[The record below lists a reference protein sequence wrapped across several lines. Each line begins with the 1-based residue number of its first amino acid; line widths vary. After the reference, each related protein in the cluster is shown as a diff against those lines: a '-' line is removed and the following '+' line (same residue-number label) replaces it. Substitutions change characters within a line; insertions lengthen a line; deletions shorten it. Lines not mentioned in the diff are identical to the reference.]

1 MSNDKKAKVKN
12 EGSDGET
19 SQGKAPYMLVT
30 QSDFAAVS
38 NLEAPLIGRSSM
50 DCSNIH
56 SMYHQATIKSKQE
69 NRDAEFRVFCALAA
83 VASFGLRVDNPLEPF
98 VSMIQIGGRRTALPE
113 DFRGEPAIALYENIG
128 HFENPALRARIA
140 DTVWFLDPKR
150 ADAGYDALRAYTEAA
165 RILCSGNDGED
176 GLYSP
181 FLGADYLG
189 RALTIA
195 RRIGWE
201 KDESLAVR
209 KLLQDARKNIPGDH
223 RAAVFMR
230 LATHDINHG
239 VSDAGIVARESEEI
253 IKGESDVDIQ
263 RELWRLAA
271 RDYAQ
276 VLPKFD
282 KERDKCLSAAGHCSI
297 RMADEAKTSIGEVHF
312 LEQAIADF
320 QKVNNSKDLRTKLRK
335 RLYGAQAGI
344 FDEMRTFHYKEDIS
358 ENVKKTRERVSG
370 QSLMGALRGLMLSS
384 TSPNPEELREN
395 AKEMIAQFPLSYL
408 ISSTRYDEN
417 KRPIE
422 RTAGKSSLD
431 EIDETAIRQGIC
443 EWEAM
448 RRGLTTSGNIYPAIQ
463 IISVE
468 HNVGSREI
476 AFLCRHSP
484 FIPPDRV
491 EIYTEG
497 FMRFLRGDM
506 IAALH
511 ILIPQLENSIRCILE
526 QLGIDISTLK
536 SQNMTQ
542 EVMSLST
549 LFDKFK
555 ENLEQIF
562 GPALVMDIDNVF
574 NYRGGLH
581 LRDKLSHG
589 LMNDDS
595 MIGGHEMVYAC
606 WLIFHISFVPL
617 LRDWDKL
624 TSRIKTIRGETSQ

>member
-19 SQGKAPYMLVT
+19 SQDKVPYTLVT

-38 NLEAPLIGRSSM
+38 NLEAPLIGRPSM
-50 DCSNIH
+50 DCLNMH
-56 SMYHQATIKSKQE
+56 SMYHQAAIQSKQE
-69 NRDAEFRVFCALAA
+69 NRDSEFRVFCALAA
-83 VASFGLRVDNPLEPF
+83 VASFGLRTDNPLEPF

-113 DFRGEPAIALYENIG
+113 DFRGEPAVALYENIG
-128 HFENPALRARIA
+128 HFKNPALRARIA
-140 DTVWFLDPKR
+140 DTIWLLDPKR
-150 ADAGYDALRAYTEAA
+150 ANIGYDALRAYTEAA

-176 GLYSP
+176 GWYSP

-195 RRIGWE
+195 KRIGWE

-209 KLLQDARKNIPGDH
+209 TLLQDARKNLPSDN

-230 LATHDINHG
+230 LATHDINYG

-253 IKGESDVDIQ
+253 IKDESDIDIQ

-276 VLPKFD
+276 DHSKFD
-282 KERDKCLSAAGHCSI
+282 KKRDECLSAAGHCSI
-297 RMADEAKTSIGEVHF
+297 RMADEAKSSIGKVHF

-320 QKVNNSKDLRTKLRK
+320 QKVNNSKDLRIKLRK
-335 RLYGAQAGI
+335 RLYDAQAGI

-358 ENVKKTRERVSG
+358 DNVKKTRERISG

-511 ILIPQLENSIRCILE
+511 ILVPQLENSIRRILE

-536 SQNMTQ
+536 PQNMTQ

-555 ENLEQIF
+555 KNLDQIF

-581 LRDKLSHG
+581 LRDRLSHG

-595 MIGGHEMVYAC
+595 MIGGHEIVYAC
-606 WLIFHISFVPL
+606 WLIFHISLFPL
-617 LRDWDKL
+617 LRDWDEL
-624 TSRIKTIRGETSQ
+624 TSRIETIRGEPSQ